1 MAYKGALIME
11 DRERLNVFKREC
23 RNYYL
28 YESDIEMVKD
38 KIKHTI
44 NRLEDVKSP
53 VLDKIG
59 SSPSP
64 KEKDIIKLIEL
75 KNLYEAQLQYY
86 EDKMK
91 WVKEVTEEIPSP
103 AYRALTW
110 MTCVQGKNKND
121 ITLRFDI
128 SAESAYQKRDKF
140 LLQVLDDEKMQELQS
155 IDDKKPPTLT
165 SKIENFG

>member
-1 MAYKGALIME
+1 ME
-11 DRERLNVFKREC
+11 DRERLNIFKKEC

-64 KEKDIIKLIEL
+64 KEKDILKLIEL
-75 KNLYEAQLQYY
+75 KNRYEKQLQYY

-91 WVKEVTEEIPSP
+91 WIKKTTDAIPSP

-121 ITLRFDI
+121 ISLKFDI

-140 LLQVLDDEKMQELQS
+140 LLQVLNDDRMQELKD
-155 IDDKKPPTLT
+155 INEKKPELI
-165 SKIENFG
+165 SVK

>member
-1 MAYKGALIME
+1 ME
-11 DRERLNVFKREC
+11 ERDRLNLFKREC

-28 YESDIEMVKD
+28 YESDIGMVKD

-91 WVKEVTEEIPSP
+91 WIKAVTEDIPSP

-140 LLQVLDDEKMQELQS
+140 LLQVLDDKRMQELQD
-155 IDDKKPPTLT
+155 INNRKPETLRT
-165 SKIENFG
+165 KIEDLG